1 MVQPVYDWM
10 LQIALV
16 YPHAGFSP
24 PASTNAAKMST
35 RTAAGLSG
43 SSDESVTSSCRTFA
57 PERCFGTKVAS
68 PFVAWPGTFLK
79 LPAA

>member
-16 YPHAGFSP
+16 YPHAGFP
-24 PASTNAAKMST
+24 PPTSTSAAKMST

-57 PERCFGTKVAS
+57 PS

-79 LPAA
+79 LPAASKR